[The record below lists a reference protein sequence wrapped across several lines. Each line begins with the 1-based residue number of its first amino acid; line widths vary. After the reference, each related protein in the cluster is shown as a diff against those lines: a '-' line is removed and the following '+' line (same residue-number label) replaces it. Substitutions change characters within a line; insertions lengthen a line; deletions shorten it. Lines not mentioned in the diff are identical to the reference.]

1 MAETSMTPKDWV
13 RKGLETHGEDLLR
26 EMVTVFCQALMHADV
41 DTLCGARYGE
51 RSPER
56 VNQRNGYRTRD
67 WDTRVG
73 TVELAIPKLREGSYF
88 PGWLIEPRRRAER
101 ALVLVVAECYVRG
114 VSTRRVEGL
123 VQTLGIERLS
133 KSRVSEMAK
142 SLDEHVEDFR
152 HRPLSGAYPFLW
164 LDALVVKSREGGRI
178 VNVAVVVAVGVNDD
192 GRREILGVDVV
203 TTEDGAGWLA
213 FLRGLVS
220 RGLTG
225 VVSVTSDAHR
235 GLQDAIAATL
245 PGSSWQR
252 CRTHF
257 MTNLLT
263 QVPKAAQS
271 AVATLVR
278 SIFLQPDAEAVWAQH
293 QQVTEQL
300 EERFPQAA
308 EMLAEAAEEVLAFTA
323 FPKAVWTQIWSNNPQ
338 ERLNKEIRRRTDV
351 VGIFPNREAI
361 LRLVGAVLAEQN
373 DEWAIARR
381 YMSRG
386 AITTVC
392 SMLEPAKTLPDKE
405 VQLAVTA

>member
-1 MAETSMTPKDWV
+1 MTPKDWV

-26 EMVTVFCQALMHADV
+26 EMVAVFCQALMHADV
-41 DTLCGARYGE
+41 ESLCGAPYGE

-56 VNQRNGYRTRD
+56 VNQRNGYRPRG

-73 TVELAIPKLREGSYF
+73 TLELAIPKLREGSYF
-88 PGWLIEPRRRAER
+88 PDWLIEPRRRAER
-101 ALVLVVAECYVRG
+101 ALVSVVAECYVRG

-152 HRPLSGAYPFLW
+152 HRPLEGSYPFLW
-164 LDALVVKSREGGRI
+164 LDALVLKSREGGRV

-192 GRREILGVDVV
+192 GKREILGVDVV

-213 FLRGLVS
+213 FLRSLVS
-220 RGLTG
+220 RGLEG
-225 VVSVTSDAHR
+225 VACVTSDAHP
-235 GLQDAIAATL
+235 GLKDAIAATL
-245 PGSSWQR
+245 PGASWQR

-263 QVPKAAQS
+263 RIPKAAQS

-278 SIFLQPDAEAVWAQH
+278 SIFLQPDADAVWAQ
-293 QQVTEQL
+293 QSQVAEQL
-300 EERFPQAA
+300 EERFPRAA
-308 EMLAEAAEEVLAFTA
+308 QLLEEAAEEVLAFTA

-373 DEWAIARR
+373 DEWTIARR

-392 SMLEPAKTLPDKE
+392 SMNPSTQALTAKE